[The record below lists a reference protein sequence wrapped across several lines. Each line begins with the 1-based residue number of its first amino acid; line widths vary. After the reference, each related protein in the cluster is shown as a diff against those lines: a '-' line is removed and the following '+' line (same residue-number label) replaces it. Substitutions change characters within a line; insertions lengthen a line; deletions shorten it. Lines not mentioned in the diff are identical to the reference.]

1 MADCKKYRPKIRS
14 QLEWEISSS
23 LYFVMDPSISLL
35 VALFLPTVATSSL
48 PLSPSA
54 TRMRPAGAAV
64 AVEGAVDTDYRE
76 RWPLPFLA
84 SRRHCILL
92 VS

>member
-1 MADCKKYRPKIRS
+1 
-14 QLEWEISSS
+14 
-23 LYFVMDPSISLL
+23 
-35 VALFLPTVATSSL
+35 
-48 PLSPSA
+48 
-54 TRMRPAGAAV
+54 MRPAGAAV
-64 AVEGAVDTDYRE
+64 AVEGAVDTDYWE